1 MQYQIVGDT
10 LPAVICTVDANETL
24 ITENGA
30 QLLGTKKKPMTIE
43 EVYAAKNSKP

>member
-10 LPAVICTVDANETL
+10 LPAVICTLGIKETL

-30 QLLGTKKKPMTIE
+30 MAWMTPNMLSLIHI
-43 EVYAAKNSKP
+43 